1 MNEAEDN
8 MKLLLNKEIF
18 DKLVNEINDIDEK
31 FGILL

>member
-31 FGILL
+31 FGIVL